1 MSSTV
6 TIVQIDPEVAA
17 KDLAERAPA
26 IEELIE
32 ALEATQRTTWATM
45 RISFDI

>member
-1 MSSTV
+1 MSTV
-6 TIVQIDPEVAA
+6 TILQIDPEVAA
-17 KDLAERAPA
+17 KVLAERASA

-32 ALEATQRTTWATM
+32 ALDQTQRTTWATM